1 MSDTI
6 TLKPLIIK
14 KNDWLYVTLRD
25 MKSSTIN
32 VARTKVNISS
42 DQALSKIDIGGKVP
56 TFELKAN
63 VEKLTINVEENFNL
77 FGEGKIEQIIVKGG
91 TKVALNSGH
100 QVGKVQVD
108 NKSVSVTLPVIDKK
122 ELTTLLAS
130 PLTYRFL

>member
-1 MSDTI
+1 
-6 TLKPLIIK
+6 
-14 KNDWLYVTLRD
+14 

-32 VARTKVNISS
+32 LARTKVNISS
-42 DQALSKIDIGGKVP
+42 DQALSKIDIIGKVP

-77 FGEGKIEQIIVKGG
+77 FGEGKIEQIIVKDG

-108 NKSVSVTLPVIDKK
+108 NKKVSVILPAIDKK

-130 PLTYRFL
+130 PLTCRFL